1 MKMFEKHAT
10 QIFVFLLILARPE
23 NTSFVVIRKL
33 THDEK
38 QLFINPFKK
47 CSFVLLTRAEE

>member
-1 MKMFEKHAT
+1 MFEKNAT

-38 QLFINPFKK
+38 QLFINPFEK